1 MRTTRFLIAIIAFG
15 ALTLG
20 PVFAGEP
27 SNLAPGWAPS
37 ENRAK
42 TASDR
47 SPGARR
53 GEERPVSAKRTQSSG
68 TKTTA
73 KPHPGLKLPQAFQA
87 NGGHPGEKRTD
98 SAQTKGT
105 SANAAELHQPGL
117 NRSAGGA
124 KAGSIVNEMEKQ
136 HRLPVAGLSGT
147 PLPNQVAHSWVPGQA
162 FIGGPAISSARN
174 TAVLNGTGMKHKL

>member
-15 ALTLG
+15 AFTLG
-20 PVFAGEP
+20 PGFAGEP
-27 SNLAPGWAPS
+27 SNPAPGRAPS

-42 TASDR
+42 TTGDPSLR
-47 SPGARR
+47 ARH
-53 GEERPVSAKRTQSSG
+53 GEEHPVSAKSSQSSG

-73 KPHPGLKLPQAFQA
+73 KPRPGPKLPQAFQA
-87 NGGHPGEKRTD
+87 NGGHPGEKR
-98 SAQTKGT
+98 SNNAQTKGT

-117 NRSAGGA
+117 NKSAGGA

-136 HRLPVAGLSGT
+136 HRLAVAGLSGT
-147 PLPNQVAHSWVPGQA
+147 PVPNQVVHSWVPGQA